1 MSKLEGRLV
10 LISDNARLWS
20 GSKRRARGQHQG
32 ARKLGQ
38 ICDWDFGA
46 REPRTGSNQIYPFG
60 MYPNATLRRSNSPEH
75 RTTCLWCGH
84 LCKFLCPSPKST
96 VTDDSIQRTI
106 CIKHSHPSTGIL
118 ENPCHIWWHLTF
130 DAKNSELHSVECKL
144 QYLPYCR
151 YCVYNLEA
159 SVAQLVLAPLK
170 HAFL

>member
-96 VTDDSIQRTI
+96 VTDDSIQRSDMHQTFTPFDGDSWESMPHLMALNLRCQEFRTPQRGMQTSVLTI
-106 CIKHSHPSTGIL
+106 L
-118 ENPCHIWWHLTF
+118 
-130 DAKNSELHSVECKL
+130 
-144 QYLPYCR
+144 
-151 YCVYNLEA
+151 
-159 SVAQLVLAPLK
+159 
-170 HAFL
+170 